1 MCESLVNGLK
11 GEGIGNGKFFVKPK
25 KKSKKYKYVLRKK
38 CVSIIERKFAM
49 S

>member
-25 KKSKKYKYVLRKK
+25 KSQKSTSTSYEKNV
-38 CVSIIERKFAM
+38 CQ
-49 S
+49 